1 MEKAKRRTFEPAVIM
16 QILRRHL
23 LKKEPIS
30 NLCDEF
36 KIHATD
42 FYRWQSKLLDEGEQV
57 FLRSNGGVDSEVR
70 HLTRERDELKARLE
84 RKHEVLSELMEE
96 HVRLK
101 KSLGES

>member
-1 MEKAKRRTFEPAVIM
+1 MDKSRRRTFDPGLIM
-16 QILRRHL
+16 RILKRHL
-23 LKKEPIS
+23 VEKVPIS

-36 KIHATD
+36 KIHPTD
-42 FYRWQSKLLDEGEQV
+42 FYRWQAKLFEEGEQL
-57 FLRSNGGVDSEVR
+57 FQRGNGADAEVK
-70 HLTRERDELKARLE
+70 HLLRERDEFKARLE